1 MTVYELIQ
9 ELAQYDADDDV
20 EFRVEAEFD
29 CDVDVDLEGG
39 ETQTV
44 EAEFDD
50 TVSLDEIRHSVHT
63 VYIDLEY

>member
-9 ELAQYDADDDV
+9 ELAQYDADDEI
-20 EFRVEAEFD
+20 EFRAELEFD
-29 CDVDVDLEGG
+29 CDVDVDLGG
-39 ETQTV
+39 EETQTV

-50 TVSLDEIRHSVHT
+50 TVSLDEVRHSSHT